1 MFARTRLGNSTTPPR
16 VPLGLSTVVNPSA
29 FRSRRFIATLAL
41 LLCALPLAGALAQ
54 SRNSEPHREVP
65 AAELLQELRKGGYIL
80 YFRHTATDFSKND
93 DAMTSF
99 EDCASQRNLT
109 EAGRAQARAVG
120 EAIRALAIPVG
131 KVLASPY
138 CRTVETGMLIFGRAE
153 KSGDVRGGPGTATS
167 PARYAGLRKLLST
180 RPPAGSN
187 LAIASHGNPFH
198 AVAGPPYLTEG
209 EAAVVRPL
217 GEDFEIVA
225 RIHSARW
232 SELQPTR

>member
-1 MFARTRLGNSTTPPR
+1 MSGIRC
-16 VPLGLSTVVNPSA
+16 
-29 FRSRRFIATLAL
+29 RRFIATLTL
-41 LLCALPLAGALAQ
+41 LLCALPVTGALAQ
-54 SRNSEPHREVP
+54 SRNSEPLRDLP

-109 EAGRAQARAVG
+109 ESGRAQARAIG

-131 KVLASPY
+131 KVIASPY

-153 KSGDVRGGPGTATS
+153 KNNDVRGGPGTANN
-167 PARYAGLRKLLST
+167 PERYAGLRKLLST
-180 RPPAGSN
+180 SPPAGTN

-198 AVAGPPYLTEG
+198 AVAGPPYLVEG

-217 GEDFEIVA
+217 GKDFEIVS
-225 RIHSARW
+225 RIRSERW

>member
-1 MFARTRLGNSTTPPR
+1 MSG
-16 VPLGLSTVVNPSA
+16 
-29 FRSRRFIATLAL
+29 FRSHRYIATLAL
-41 LLCALPLAGALAQ
+41 LLCLFPLAGALAQ
-54 SRNSEPHREVP
+54 SRNSEPLRDLP
-65 AAELLQELRKGGYIL
+65 AAELLQDLRKGGYIL

-93 DAMTSF
+93 DAMTSY

-109 EAGRAQARAVG
+109 EPGRAQARMIG
-120 EAIRALAIPVG
+120 EKIRALAIPVG

-153 KSGDVRGGPGTATS
+153 KSNDVRGGPGTANS
-167 PARYAGLRKLLST
+167 PERYAGLRKLLST
-180 RPPAGSN
+180 SPPAGTN

-198 AVAGPPYLTEG
+198 AVAGPPYLAEG

-217 GEDFEIVA
+217 GKDFEIVA
-225 RIHSARW
+225 RIRSERW

>member
-1 MFARTRLGNSTTPPR
+1 MSD
-16 VPLGLSTVVNPSA
+16 
-29 FRSRRFIATLAL
+29 FRYYRFIALLAL
-41 LLCALPLAGALAQ
+41 LLCALPLARALAQ
-54 SRNSEPHREVP
+54 SRTSEPLREVP

-109 EAGRAQARAVG
+109 EAGRAQARALG
-120 EAIRALAIPVG
+120 ATIRALAIPVG
-131 KVLASPY
+131 KVIASPY

-153 KSGDVRGGPGTATS
+153 KSNDVRGGPGTANN
-167 PARYAGLRKLLST
+167 PERYAGLRKLLSAS
-180 RPPAGSN
+180 PPAGTN

-198 AVAGPPYLTEG
+198 AVAGPPYLAEG

-217 GEDFEIVA
+217 GNDFEIVA
-225 RIHSARW
+225 RIRSERW
-232 SELQPTR
+232 GELQPTR